1 MQTFLTGFF
10 LSIGLI
16 VAIGAQNAWVLGM
29 SIRRCYPW
37 AIAFVCMFIDATLMA
52 VGVVSFNEIQ
62 RWLPAVIP
70 WFTWLGVLMLAWLS
84 VQAGLRAVKGTSG
97 LVANGSSSK
106 QMTALQAVL
115 AIMAL
120 SLLNPHVYLDTVIL
134 VGSIA
139 TSSAQPWV
147 FWSGAALAS
156 AVWFSTLAAIGQP
169 LSHWLKSPVRWRMFD
184 AALCVVMSWMAFGLW
199 QTV

>member
-1 MQTFLTGFF
+1 MQNFLTGFF

-37 AIAFVCMFIDATLMA
+37 TVAFVCLFLDAALMA
-52 VGVVSFNEIQ
+52 VGVISFHEIQ
-62 RWLPAVIP
+62 RWVPAIFP
-70 WFTWLGVLMLAWLS
+70 WFTWLGVLMLAWLAL
-84 VQAGLRAVKGTSG
+84 QAGIRVIKGTSG
-97 LVANGSSSK
+97 LTAKSGPNE
-106 QMTALQAVL
+106 MTALQAVL
-115 AIMAL
+115 SVLAL
-120 SLLNPHVYLDTVIL
+120 SLLNPHVYLDTVVL

-139 TSSAQPWV
+139 TSSSAPWV

-156 AVWFSTLAAIGQP
+156 SVWFLSLAAIGKP
-169 LSHWLKSPVRWRMFD
+169 LSRWLKSPMRWRFFD
-184 AALCVVMSWMAFGLW
+184 AAMCIVMSWVAFGLW